1 VRSHPAPELR
11 PTTAQFRVAMGRFAT
26 GVTVVTTVADEFDH
40 AMTANSFTSVS
51 LEPLLT
57 LVSVERLTRFHDA
70 ILESG
75 LWTVSIL
82 PAQAR
87 ETAVWLATMGRQLVD
102 QLDRVPHRRSAVTG
116 AAVVEGAL
124 AVIECATWATYD
136 GGDHTLV
143 VGEVLSVE
151 VPDADDGP
159 APLLHH
165 RGRYATLRPSP
176 E

>member
-1 VRSHPAPELR
+1 MPELR
-11 PTTAQFRVAMGRFAT
+11 PTTAQFRAAMGRFAT
-26 GVTVVTTVADEFDH
+26 GVAVVTTVSDAFDH

-57 LVSVERLTRFHDA
+57 LVSVEKLTRFHEA
-70 ILESG
+70 ILGSG
-75 LWTVSIL
+75 LWTVSVL
-82 PAQAR
+82 PEPAR
-87 ETAVWLATMGRQLVD
+87 ETAVWLATKGRRLAD
-102 QLDRVPHRRSAVTG
+102 QLDRVPHRRSALTG

-124 AVIECATWATYD
+124 AVVDCATWATYE

-151 VPDADDGP
+151 VPEASADA

-165 RGRYATLRPSP
+165 RGRYATLRQPQD
-176 E
+176 

>member
-1 VRSHPAPELR
+1 MRSHPAPELR
-11 PTTAQFRVAMGRFAT
+11 PTTAQFRAAMGRFAT
-26 GVTVVTTVADEFDH
+26 GVAVVTTVAAEFDH

-82 PAQAR
+82 PVQAR
-87 ETAVWLATMGRQLVD
+87 ETAVWLATKGRRLVD

-124 AVIECATWATYD
+124 AVVECATWATYD

-151 VPDADDGP
+151 VPDADSGP

-165 RGRYATLRPSP
+165 RGRYATLRPLQ

>member
-1 VRSHPAPELR
+1 MRSHPAPELR
-11 PTTAQFRVAMGRFAT
+11 PTTAQFRAAMGRFAT
-26 GVTVVTTVADEFDH
+26 GVAVVTTVAAEFDH

-82 PAQAR
+82 PVQAR
-87 ETAVWLATMGRQLVD
+87 ETAVWLATKGRRLVD

-124 AVIECATWATYD
+124 AVVECATWATYE

-151 VPDADDGP
+151 VPDADSGP

-165 RGRYATLRPSP
+165 RGRYATLRPLQ